1 MLENNDY
8 TRSDFYKFSRKA
20 RYFLPDNFKRIFYV
34 QKIRSKLYKHSK
46 EMGAN
51 ITLFFL
57 FFQVLRFVAQSSYH
71 GRDSPDE
78 NNPLTRR
85 LTRVFEPEQGKGLT
99 HKFNDLNARRV
110 VEVEIATRRSLH
122 RVVERLFFNSVT
134 LGFNY
139 CPRNYPRLIHLFP
152 PWK

>member
-20 RYFLPDNFKRIFYV
+20 RYFLPDNFKRIFRRYV
-34 QKIRSKLYKHSK
+34 RSYINTRKKWEQILLS
-46 EMGAN
+46 
-51 ITLFFL
+51 FFL

>member
-1 MLENNDY
+1 MIFINFHARLDIFCLTILNEFFMFRRYVRSYIN
-8 TRSDFYKFSRKA
+8 TRKKWEQILLS
-20 RYFLPDNFKRIFYV
+20 
-34 QKIRSKLYKHSK
+34 
-46 EMGAN
+46 
-51 ITLFFL
+51 FFL

-71 GRDSPDE
+71 DRDSPDE

-139 CPRNYPRLIHLFP
+139 CPHNYPRLIHLFP

>member
-51 ITLFFL
+51 ITLFF
-57 FFQVLRFVAQSSYH
+57 FFFSKYCVLSRNRH
-71 GRDSPDE
+71 
-78 NNPLTRR
+78 TM
-85 LTRVFEPEQGKGLT
+85 
-99 HKFNDLNARRV
+99 V
-110 VEVEIATRRSLH
+110 V
-122 RVVERLFFNSVT
+122 
-134 LGFNY
+134 
-139 CPRNYPRLIHLFP
+139 IHLT
-152 PWK
+152 KIILLLGD